1 MINGYVDALVSPTVT
16 TRKQS
21 LAAVKINIKNL
32 WKPLVEVLSV
42 IGETASKNLVIA
54 AIDLLL

>member
-21 LAAVKINIKNL
+21 LAAVKINIKTFENL
-32 WKPLVEVLSV
+32 W
-42 IGETASKNLVIA
+42 
-54 AIDLLL
+54 

>member
-16 TRKQS
+16 TGKQS

-32 WKPLVEVLSV
+32 
-42 IGETASKNLVIA
+42 
-54 AIDLLL
+54 